1 MGQGGSRRVQDDTG
15 ESSKVWED
23 LTGSGRVWEGLG
35 GSGRVS
41 EVLGGSR
48 RVWKDPDRL
57 HGTALVWVV
66 PGGFRRVR

>member
-1 MGQGGSRRVQDDTG
+1 MGQGGSRRVRDDTG

-23 LTGSGRVWEGLG
+23 LT